1 MLDYSISTK
10 SKIFDYA
17 QWLFPSVP
25 FFRLG
30 YNYVTDDRCVFLSGC
45 LGTVFFVIGANGA

>member
-45 LGTVFFVIGANGA
+45 LGIVFL